1 MTAIAV
7 PVGRRAEIRL
17 TKGVQLAILFGIAAA
32 LYAILR
38 GQWTLAH
45 ANDAPIFLSIND
57 IRDTVDA
64 NRLTSPVF
72 VYLFNP
78 IRQAIG
84 LLVDVFSFVLES
96 VSWIGVTAIAGA
108 MGLVFVTWRTCL
120 LVVASFFAFGLLGLW
135 EETVQ
140 TLALTMAAVVISLAI
155 GIPLGIWAGRSDRLL
170 RVVSPILDVMQI
182 MPTFAYLAPL
192 TLFFLIGSPAAVVAT
207 MIYAIPPAIRIT
219 ALGIRGV
226 PHDTV
231 EAATSMGSTGWQV
244 LRNVQLPM
252 ARSTIGLAV
261 NQTIMMAL
269 SMIVITAFIDAPGL
283 GQSIITALSKLN
295 VGAAFEAGLAIVLLA
310 TVLDRLTAS
319 ASSTTDRRK
328 RGMDPTPTVR
338 RRRIEVATIGVAVGA
353 VVVGAILPLGEQF
366 PDDWRFRLAAPIN
379 TIVAWIEK
387 NLYPVTDAVKNVVTQ
402 YLLGPLET
410 LLTTSPWWLVLGLA
424 VGVALIVSGRRAA
437 LASGVAL
444 LAVVAL
450 QLWEHT
456 MATLALVIVAVVI
469 TMLVGVA
476 LGVAS
481 ARSDRFAQV
490 LRPIN
495 DAAQTMPSFVYL
507 LPAVALFGT
516 TRFTGILAAVIY
528 AAPAVTRLVEDGIRG
543 VSPAAIEAATA
554 AGSSRAQM
562 ILKVQLPMARRSLL
576 VATNQGVV
584 LVLAMVV
591 VAGLVGAGA
600 LGYDVVAGFSQSED
614 FGKGMAAAIS
624 IVLLGVLLD
633 RITQG
638 AGARSSGRDQNGGR
652 PLGLVSMPMAI
663 LGVPARALVRRS
675 KPGPE

>member
-1 MTAIAV
+1 
-7 PVGRRAEIRL
+7 
-17 TKGVQLAILFGIAAA
+17 
-32 LYAILR
+32 
-38 GQWTLAH
+38 
-45 ANDAPIFLSIND
+45 
-57 IRDTVDA
+57 
-64 NRLTSPVF
+64 
-72 VYLFNP
+72 
-78 IRQAIG
+78 
-84 LLVDVFSFVLES
+84 
-96 VSWIGVTAIAGA
+96 
-108 MGLVFVTWRTCL
+108 MGLAFVSWRTCL
-120 LVVASFFAFGLLGLW
+120 LVVASFIAFGLLGLW
-135 EETVQ
+135 EETLQ

-155 GIPLGIWAGRSDRLL
+155 GIPLGIWAGRSDRFL
-170 RVVSPILDVMQI
+170 RFVSPVLDVMQI

-207 MIYAIPPAIRIT
+207 MIYAIPPSIRIT

-269 SMIVITAFIDAPGL
+269 SMIVITALIDAPGL
-283 GQSIITALSKLN
+283 GQSIITALMKLN

-338 RRRIEVATIGVAVGA
+338 RRRFEVVTIAVAAGA

-366 PDDWRFRLAAPIN
+366 PEDWRINLAAPVN
-379 TIVAWIEK
+379 TAIAWIEK
-387 NLYPVTDAVKNVVTQ
+387 NLYPLTDAIKNIVTS
-402 YLLGPLET
+402 YLLEPLQT
-410 LLTTSPWWLVLGLA
+410 VLTTSPWWLLVFVA
-424 VGVALIVSGRRAA
+424 VGTGLIVSGRRASIA
-437 LASGVAL
+437 AGVSL
-444 LAVVAL
+444 LAILAL
-450 QLWEHT
+450 QLWLHA
-456 MATLALVIVAVVI
+456 MVTLAMVLVAVAI
-469 TMLVGVA
+469 TMVIGVA
-476 LGVAS
+476 LGVGS

-490 LRPIN
+490 MRPIN
-495 DAAQTMPSFVYL
+495 DAAQTMPAFVYL

-516 TRFTGILAAVIY
+516 TRFTGILAAVIF
-528 AAPAVTRLVEDGIRG
+528 AVPAVTRLVEDGVRG

-600 LGYDVVAGFSQSED
+600 LGYDVVAGFSQGED

-638 AGARSSGRDQNGGR
+638 AGARSPGRDQNGGR

-663 LGVPARALVRRS
+663 LGVPARVLVRRS